1 MVPSSLPLQAF
12 SVACAPYL
20 NLVNNLMQD
29 NQETTSDTSKQPIL
43 YKFVCF
49 SLLIFSVLTNVT
61 SFLTLTVLWIK
72 TDSIVND

>member
-49 SLLIFSVLTNVT
+49 SLFIFSVKCYIFFNPYRSMDKNGLNC
-61 SFLTLTVLWIK
+61 K
-72 TDSIVND
+72 